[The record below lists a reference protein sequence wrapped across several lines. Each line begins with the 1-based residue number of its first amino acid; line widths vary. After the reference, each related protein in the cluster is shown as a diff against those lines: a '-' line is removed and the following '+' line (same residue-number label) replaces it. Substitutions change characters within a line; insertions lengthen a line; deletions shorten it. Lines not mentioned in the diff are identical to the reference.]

1 MDEKVIYEKHP
12 VTAERKAELRQKGY
26 KIIDAKF
33 APDDYKHPEP
43 MKKGGSGGDKP
54 SKGLRI
60 EDIKAKLT
68 EKGIPFDDNAE
79 RPALAELLDK
89 SAQE

>member
-1 MDEKVIYEKHP
+1 MSEKIVYEKHP

-43 MKKGGSGGDKP
+43 MKKGSSGGDRP
-54 SKGLRI
+54 SKGLKVD
-60 EDIKAKLT
+60 EIKAKLT
-68 EKGIPFDDNAE
+68 EKGIPFDENAE

-89 SAQE
+89 PQE

>member
-1 MDEKVIYEKHP
+1 MDEKVVYEKHP

-33 APDDYKHPEP
+33 APDDYEHPEP
-43 MKKGGSGGDKP
+43 IKKGDKP
-54 SKGLRI
+54 SKGLKVD
-60 EDIKAKLT
+60 EIKAKLA
-68 EKGIPFDDNAE
+68 EKGIQFYAKAE

-89 SAQE
+89 ADQE

>member
-1 MDEKVIYEKHP
+1 MDEKIVYEKHP

-26 KIIDAKF
+26 KIIDAKY

-43 MKKGGSGGDKP
+43 MKKWSSGGDKP
-54 SKGLRI
+54 SKGLKVD
-60 EDIKAKLT
+60 EIKAKLA
-68 EKGIPFDDNAE
+68 EKGIPFDENAE

-89 SAQE
+89 PQE

>member
-1 MDEKVIYEKHP
+1 MSEKVVYEKHP

-33 APDDYKHPEP
+33 APDDYEHPEP
-43 MKKGGSGGDKP
+43 IKARGDKP
-54 SKGLRI
+54 SKGLKVD
-60 EDIKAKLT
+60 EIKAKLI
-68 EKGIPFDDNAE
+68 EKGIQFDAGAE

>member
-1 MDEKVIYEKHP
+1 MDEKIVYEKHP

-33 APDDYKHPEP
+33 APDDYKHPDP
-43 MKKGGSGGDKP
+43 MKKGSSGGDKP
-54 SKGLRI
+54 SKGLKVD
-60 EDIKAKLT
+60 EIKAKLT
-68 EKGIPFDDNAE
+68 EKFIPFDENAE

-89 SAQE
+89 PQE

>member
-26 KIIDAKF
+26 KIIDAQF
-33 APDDYKHPEP
+33 APEGYEHPEP
-43 MKKGGSGGDKP
+43 IKVRSDKP
-54 SKGLRI
+54 SKGLKVD
-60 EDIKAKLT
+60 EIKAKLT
-68 EKGIPFDDNAE
+68 EKGIQFDAGAE

-89 SAQE
+89 ATQE

>member
-1 MDEKVIYEKHP
+1 MDEKIVYEKHP
-12 VTAERKAELRQKGY
+12 VTAEHKAELRQKGY

-43 MKKGGSGGDKP
+43 MKKGSSGGDKP
-54 SKGLRI
+54 SKGLKVD
-60 EDIKAKLT
+60 EIKAKLA
-68 EKGIPFDDNAE
+68 EKDIPFDENAE

-89 SAQE
+89 PQE

>member
-1 MDEKVIYEKHP
+1 MSEKIVYEKHP

-43 MKKGGSGGDKP
+43 MKKGHSGGDKP

-68 EKGIPFDDNAE
+68 EKGIQFDDSTE

>member
-43 MKKGGSGGDKP
+43 MKKGGGDKP
-54 SKGLRI
+54 SKGLRV
-60 EDIKAKLT
+60 EEIKAKLT
-68 EKGIPFDDNAE
+68 EKGVQFDDGAE

-89 SAQE
+89 SVQE

>member
-43 MKKGGSGGDKP
+43 MKKGASGGDKP
-54 SKGLRI
+54 SKGLRV
-60 EDIKAKLT
+60 EELKAKLT
-68 EKGIPFDDNAE
+68 EKGIQFDENAE

-89 SAQE
+89 PQE

>member
-1 MDEKVIYEKHP
+1 MDEKVVYEKHP

-43 MKKGGSGGDKP
+43 MKKGASGGDKP
-54 SKGLRI
+54 SKGLRV
-60 EDIKAKLT
+60 EEIKAKLT
-68 EKGIPFDDNAE
+68 EKGIAFDDTAE
-79 RPALAELLDK
+79 RPALAELLDN
-89 SAQE
+89 AA

>member
-68 EKGIPFDDNAE
+68 EKGIPFDDSAE

>member
-1 MDEKVIYEKHP
+1 MSEKIVYEKHP

-43 MKKGGSGGDKP
+43 MKKGPSGVDKP
-54 SKGLRI
+54 SKGLKVD
-60 EDIKAKLT
+60 EIKAKLT
-68 EKGIPFDDNAE
+68 EKGIPFDVEAE

-89 SAQE
+89 PQE

>member
-1 MDEKVIYEKHP
+1 MDEKIVYEKHP
-12 VTAERKAELRQKGY
+12 VTAERKAELRHKGY

-43 MKKGGSGGDKP
+43 MKKGSSGGDKP
-54 SKGLRI
+54 SKGLKVD
-60 EDIKAKLT
+60 EIKAKLI
-68 EKGIPFDDNAE
+68 EKGIPFDEDAE

-89 SAQE
+89 PQE

>member
-1 MDEKVIYEKHP
+1 MDEKIVYEKHP

-43 MKKGGSGGDKP
+43 MKKGSSGGDKP
-54 SKGLRI
+54 SKGLKVD
-60 EDIKAKLT
+60 EIKAKLT
-68 EKGIPFDDNAE
+68 EKCIPFDENAE

-89 SAQE
+89 PQE